1 MTDKEK
7 LEMAIEH
14 IKAEIGGLQFAF
26 ITRKVFSGD
35 VQQKRANLLD
45 SLYHAAKVLERERG
59 KA

>member
-1 MTDKEK
+1 MSDKEK

-45 SLYHAAKVLERERG
+45 SLYHAVKVLDKARRE
-59 KA
+59 A